1 MNDDPKREL
10 LRHMVATVV
19 FRGRIAIADA
29 PPDFAEFRVTP
40 ETRSPA
46 EILAHIGDLLVG
58 TRILLQGDF
67 VELGSGPLPWNEES
81 QRFLA
86 AAKELD
92 AFLATD
98 TPLALP
104 VEKFVQG
111 PVGDAL
117 THVGQ
122 LVLLRR
128 IAGAPIRPEPYFTAD
143 IVPGV
148 FE

>member
-10 LRHMVATVV
+10 LRHMVATVL

-46 EILAHIGDLLVG
+46 ELLAHIGDLLVG

-67 VELGSGPLPWNEES
+67 VELGSGPLPWKDES
-81 QRFLA
+81 QRFVA
-86 AAKELD
+86 AAKQLD
-92 AFLATD
+92 SFLAGD

-128 IAGAPIRPEPYFTAD
+128 IAGAPIRPEPYFTAE

-148 FE
+148 SE